1 MKTKKLQIVLETGE
15 LGHGVP
21 LTIHCALLLHE
32 DGTITGGGVI
42 EAPGLE
48 ESFAATGSFIESI
61 GAAADQSRAAG
72 TRGCLSRLRGGRSA

>member
-1 MKTKKLQIVLETGE
+1 VRTKKLQIVLETGE

-21 LTIHCALLLHE
+21 LTIHCALVLHE

-61 GAAADQSRAAG
+61 GAADQSRAAG
-72 TRGCLSRLRGGRSA
+72 TRR